1 MEAAAKYSLPFIP
14 KNEHRAFAGG
24 TNVSNSTLSLRDRGG
39 TVVAICFT
47 SVNGYIEVRQWS
59 LPLVQNGFV
68 WVSSKRLSDE
78 IPIQQNKSK
87 TYLQN

>member
-47 SVNGYIEVRQWS
+47 SVNGYIEVRQ
-59 LPLVQNGFV
+59 
-68 WVSSKRLSDE
+68 
-78 IPIQQNKSK
+78 
-87 TYLQN
+87 